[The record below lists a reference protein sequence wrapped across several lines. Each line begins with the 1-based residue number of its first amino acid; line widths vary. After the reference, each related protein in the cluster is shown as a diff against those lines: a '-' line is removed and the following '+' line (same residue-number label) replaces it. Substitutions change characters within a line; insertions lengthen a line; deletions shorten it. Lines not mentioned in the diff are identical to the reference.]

1 MNKKVIILLGVVLIV
16 VCIGVGAFLGFI
28 KPLNDAKSE
37 YEEVTAHIVEKNKIL
52 DESISKLQGLIDSGE
67 KPVDENIIDTSKEAI
82 KEAQANKIIL
92 ELLSNNINEIQN
104 KTEELRN
111 KTVDYTQYLT
121 KIENETNKLSKSI
134 ETYKKFLNPT
144 SDFIISKL
152 ATIDEIVNSEAV
164 TEDNDP
170 NGKLNK
176 PGGYTAT
183 VYFESSNVN
192 QSEVYSDDN
201 SLISKGTDAGGAI
214 EVYANEEDAKKRE
227 QYLATFDGGILASGS
242 HRVVGTTLIRTSD
255 ELTAS
260 QQKALEEKI
269 IEAFG
274 NWKEISKYQ

>member
-1 MNKKVIILLGVVLIV
+1 MNKKVIILLCIVLIV
-16 VCIGVGAFLGFI
+16 ICIGVGVFLGFI
-28 KPLNDAKSE
+28 KPLNDAKAE
-37 YEEVTAHIVEKNKIL
+37 YEKVTASIVENNKIL
-52 DESISKLQGLIDSGE
+52 DNAISKLQGLIDSGE
-67 KPVDENIIDTSKEAI
+67 KPVDETIIDTSKEAI

-92 ELLSNNINEIQN
+92 ESLSNNKKEIQN

-144 SDFIISKL
+144 SDFIIGKL
-152 ATIDEIVNSEAV
+152 ATVDEVVNSAAV
-164 TEDNDP
+164 TENNDP

-192 QSEVYSDDN
+192 QSELYSDDN
-201 SLISKGTDAGGAI
+201 SLIGKGTDAGGSI

-227 QYLATFDGGILASGS
+227 QYLATFDGGILSSGS
-242 HRVVGTTLIRTSD
+242 HRVIGTTLIRTSD
-255 ELTAS
+255 KLTAS
-260 QQKALEEKI
+260 QQKALEAKI
-269 IEAFG
+269 VEAFG
-274 NWKEISKYQ
+274 N

>member
-1 MNKKVIILLGVVLIV
+1 MNKKVIILLCIVLIV
-16 VCIGVGAFLGFI
+16 VCIGVGVFLGFI
-28 KPLNDAKSE
+28 KPLNDAKAE
-37 YEEVTAHIVEKNKIL
+37 YEKVTAPIVENNEIL
-52 DESISKLQGLIDSGE
+52 DNAISKLQGLIDSDE
-67 KPVDENIIDTSKEAI
+67 KPVDETIIDTSKEAI

-92 ELLSNNINEIQN
+92 ESLSNNKKEIQN

-111 KTVDYTQYLT
+111 ITVDYTQYLT

-144 SDFIISKL
+144 SDFIISNL
-152 ATIDEIVNSEAV
+152 ATIDEVVNSAAV

-201 SLISKGTDAGGAI
+201 SLIGKGTDAGGSI
-214 EVYANEEDAKKRE
+214 EVYVNEEDAKKRD
-227 QYLATFDGGILASGS
+227 QYLATFDGGILSSGS
-242 HRVVGTTLIRTSD
+242 HRVIGTTLIRTSD
-255 ELTAS
+255 KLTAS
-260 QQKALEEKI
+260 QQKALEAKI
-269 IEAFG
+269 VEAFG
-274 NWKEISKYQ
+274 N